1 MHRGR
6 VYLDVRGPEKRRLRV
21 EDLHDVFAQ
30 MRQDDRLDEAALALL
45 AAEYA

>member
-1 MHRGR
+1 M
-6 VYLDVRGPEKRRLRV
+6 RV

-30 MRQDDRLDEAALALL
+30 IRQDDRMDEGALALL